1 MTPTQVG
8 IELTKQGFEIDRRL
22 IELNDDIRMIGVY
35 SATVRLS
42 GDAIAQVKVRVEPLV
57 EEGES
62 A

>member
-1 MTPTQVG
+1 
-8 IELTKQGFEIDRRL
+8 
-22 IELNDDIRMIGVY
+22 MIGVY

-42 GDAIAQVKVRVEPLV
+42 SEAIAQVKVRVEPLV